1 MLTDRPFFGGSVD
14 DLQRA
19 RAAVEIPALRKDFT
33 IDETQ
38 VYESRVVGAD
48 AVLLIVAALTD
59 DGLLTGLRELAE
71 EVGIVALVEAHDDAE
86 LDRALAAGASIVGVN
101 ARDLGTFGED
111 LGLSERLADRIPGEV
126 TAVAESAIR
135 APADAERMAEAGY
148 DAVLVGEALVRSD
161 DPTRL
166 VDAMTRHSVRTRR

>member
-1 MLTDRPFFGGSVD
+1 
-14 DLQRA
+14 
-19 RAAVEIPALRKDFT
+19 
-33 IDETQ
+33 
-38 VYESRVVGAD
+38 
-48 AVLLIVAALTD
+48 VLLIVAALTD

-71 EVGIVALVEAHDDAE
+71 GIGIVVLVEAHDDAE
-86 LDRALAAGASIVGVN
+86 LDRALAAGASVVGVN

-111 LGLSERLADRIPGEV
+111 LGLSERLVDRIPGEV

-161 DPTRL
+161 DPTEL
-166 VDAMTRHSVRTRR
+166 VDSMSRHSVRTRR

>member
-1 MLTDRPFFGGSVD
+1 
-14 DLQRA
+14 
-19 RAAVEIPALRKDFT
+19 
-33 IDETQ
+33 
-38 VYESRVVGAD
+38 
-48 AVLLIVAALTD
+48 VAALID

-86 LDRALAAGASIVGVN
+86 LDRALAAGAPIVGVN

-111 LGLSERLADRIPGEV
+111 LGLSERLAGRIPGEV

-166 VDAMTRHSVRTRR
+166 VDTMSRHSVRTRR

>member
-1 MLTDRPFFGGSVD
+1 
-14 DLQRA
+14 
-19 RAAVEIPALRKDFT
+19 
-33 IDETQ
+33 
-38 VYESRVVGAD
+38 
-48 AVLLIVAALTD
+48 VAALTD

-71 EVGIVALVEAHDDAE
+71 GIGIVVLVEAHDDAE
-86 LDRALAAGASIVGVN
+86 LDRALAAGASVVGVN

-111 LGLSERLADRIPGEV
+111 LGLSERLVDRIPGEV

-161 DPTRL
+161 DPTEL
-166 VDAMTRHSVRTRR
+166 VDSMSRHSVRTRR